1 MSAANEKAVEQTGSA
16 GRVGSGRLKTLI
28 PVMATFFVMGF
39 VDLIGT
45 ATNYVKVEF
54 SLTDSI
60 ANLFTVMVFFWFL
73 IFSVPTSMLMNRIG
87 RRNTV
92 LLSIVVTVGAMVLP
106 VLAYVACPGGSTQRL
121 VLIVA
126 SFALLGIGNTLMQVS
141 LNPLLTL
148 FVKGDGLASTLTAG
162 QFIKTFASVFGP
174 IIAGW
179 GMSRFGSWW
188 LLYAIYAVVGV
199 LVGVLLFF
207 DKIEE
212 EPARSGK
219 TGIVECFKLLGN
231 RAVLLCFI
239 GIICHVGIDVCV
251 NAQSPRILMEHTN
264 VPLTVAAGA
273 ASVFFAFRLIG
284 CFTGSLVLS
293 RISNR
298 MGLLICGGLMVVAS
312 LGLAAFS
319 LVSSNPPQWLFYVCV
334 AAIGFGNSNV
344 FSLFLSNAL
353 LDQPDRQNEVSGLMM
368 MGLIGGAILPSIMG
382 VASDAMGQF
391 GGVLVVLAAAVYVLV
406 IAIFHKAIE
415 SK

>member
-1 MSAANEKAVEQTGSA
+1 MRTVVDRKMEK
-16 GRVGSGRLKTLI
+16 SGTDRFKALI

-54 SLTDSI
+54 SLTDSV

-92 LLSIVVTVGAMVLP
+92 LLSIVVTVGAMVMP
-106 VLAYVACPGGSTQRL
+106 VLAYMVCPDDSTQRL
-121 VLIVA
+121 ALIVT

-148 FVKGDGLASTLTAG
+148 FVKGDNLASTLTAG

-179 GMSRFGSWW
+179 GMSHFGAWW
-188 LLYAIYAVVGV
+188 LLYAIYAVIGIIAGV
-199 LVGVLLFF
+199 MLFF
-207 DKIEE
+207 DNIEE
-212 EPARSGK
+212 PVTKKSGA
-219 TGIVECFKLLGN
+219 GIVECFKLLGN
-231 RAVLLCFI
+231 RVVLLCFI
-239 GIICHVGIDVCV
+239 GIVCHVGIDVCV
-251 NAQSPRILMEHTN
+251 NAQSPRIFMEHTN
-264 VPLTVAAGA
+264 VPLTIATGA
-273 ASVFFAFRLIG
+273 ASVFFVFRLIG

-293 RISNR
+293 RIGNR
-298 MGLLICGGLMVVAS
+298 RGLLICGGLMVIAS
-312 LGLAAFS
+312 LGLAVFS
-319 LVSSNPPQWLFYVCV
+319 LIAVNPPQWLFYACV

-353 LDQPDRQNEVSGLMM
+353 LNQPERQNEVSGLMM
-368 MGLIGGAILPSIMG
+368 MGLIGGAVLPSIVG

-391 GGVLVVLAAAVYVLV
+391 GGVLVVLAAAAYVLV
-406 IAIFHKAIE
+406 IAVFHRAIE